1 MTMRDQIAQIIEDTY
16 DVSKKRE
23 IVNIDEIA
31 DAILAALTLHSP
43 TPTP

>member
-31 DAILAALTLHSP
+31 DAIVAALIQT

>member
-1 MTMRDQIAQIIEDTY
+1 
-16 DVSKKRE
+16 VSKKRE